1 MLRFTLTVLAAILAI
16 ASPVSAQDLDI
27 IDIAP
32 PLSGQDPVKIDSRH
46 HAVVLKTDI
55 VRVLRSTYAPGE
67 RSPMHDH
74 PPNVSVMLD
83 DVHFDVL
90 FPDGETASPKLK
102 AGRVDWGAGS
112 THELR
117 NASDKDVRV
126 MMVEFTSAEIAEG
139 IRRRV
144 SLPQPIELAP
154 GMTGQALIDNDLVAV
169 RRISVAPGSSR
180 EPHASEERDLLVL
193 PRVGTLTLTLG
204 SQELRLEPG
213 QAYLVEHGVVHG
225 ESNDTDE
232 PIEWIALL
240 LEHSGDHEGP

>member
-1 MLRFTLTVLAAILAI
+1 MLRFTLTVLIALLAM
-16 ASPVSAQDLDI
+16 ASPVSGQDPDILDMPYP
-27 IDIAP
+27 A
-32 PLSGQDPVKIDSRH
+32 SGHDPVKIDSRH
-46 HAVVLKTDI
+46 HAVVLESDI

-90 FPDGETASPKLK
+90 FPDGEKASPRMK

-117 NASDKDVRV
+117 NASDKNVRV
-126 MMVEFTSAEIAEG
+126 MMVEFTNSEVAEG
-139 IRRRV
+139 IRQRV
-144 SLPQPIELAP
+144 SQPQPIELAP
-154 GMTGQALIDNDLVAV
+154 GMTGEALIDNDLVAV
-169 RRISVAPGSSR
+169 RRVIVTPGSSR

-193 PRVGTLTLTLG
+193 PRVGTLTLTIG
-204 SQELRLEPG
+204 NQALRLEPG

-240 LEHSGDHEGP
+240 LEHSGEHEGR